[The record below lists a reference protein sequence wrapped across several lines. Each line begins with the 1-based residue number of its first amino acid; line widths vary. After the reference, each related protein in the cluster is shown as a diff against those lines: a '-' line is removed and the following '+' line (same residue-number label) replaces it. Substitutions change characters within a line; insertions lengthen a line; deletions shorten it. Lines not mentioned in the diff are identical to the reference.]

1 MVSDILIKSECLI
14 SDMNEKI
21 EIFRKRM
28 ANPFLY
34 RLFLWWKLPA
44 AFWSG
49 IRLREIDYDHAVVS
63 IPFKRL
69 TQNPFGSTYF
79 ASLSMAAEMSTGV
92 LALMATQG
100 DVPISMLLVGLEAS
114 FSKKAVGI
122 STFTCVDGK
131 KIFEVVE
138 KARNTGEG
146 LGVVCES
153 VGRNREGEEVARFK
167 ITWSFK
173 ARKRN

>member
-1 MVSDILIKSECLI
+1 
-14 SDMNEKI
+14 MNEKV

-28 ANPFLY
+28 SNPFLY
-34 RLFLWWKLPA
+34 RLFLWLKLPA

-49 IRLREIDYDHAVVS
+49 LRLKSIDYEKAVVT

-100 DVPISMLLVGLEAS
+100 DVPISMLLVKMEAQ
-114 FSKKAVGI
+114 FTKKAIGI
-122 STFTCVDGK
+122 TTFTCTDGK
-131 KIFEVVE
+131 KFFDAMD
-138 KARNTGEG
+138 KTRTTGEG
-146 LGVVCES
+146 LTVNCES
-153 VGRNREGEEVARFK
+153 IGLNAQGEEVARFN

-173 ARKRN
+173 AKLKK